1 VAPPGGA
8 FGVVQNYSASN
19 SYDWVTPFIEGP
31 YQVGVWVRN
40 TGSTKSYEAFAFI
53 TFQVQTTATKCST
66 LLMNPTV
73 VGGSVTD
80 IYTQSPQATGTL
92 LSWHASALGCT
103 AAEYAFYF
111 QGPGPSSAYKLM
123 KPYGAGADAQ
133 WVTAGLPRG
142 TYKVKVLA
150 RRANSTSAYDV
161 FAISSYELV

>member
-1 VAPPGGA
+1 
-8 FGVVQNYSASN
+8 
-19 SYDWVTPFIEGP
+19 
-31 YQVGVWVRN
+31 
-40 TGSTKSYEAFAFI
+40 
-53 TFQVQTTATKCST
+53 
-66 LLMNPTV
+66 MNPAL

-80 IYTQSPQATGTL
+80 LYSQSPQATGTL
-92 LSWHASALGCT
+92 LSWHASALGCS

-111 QGPGPSSAYKLM
+111 QGPGPSSAYQLL
-123 KPYGAGADAQ
+123 KPYSAGADAQ